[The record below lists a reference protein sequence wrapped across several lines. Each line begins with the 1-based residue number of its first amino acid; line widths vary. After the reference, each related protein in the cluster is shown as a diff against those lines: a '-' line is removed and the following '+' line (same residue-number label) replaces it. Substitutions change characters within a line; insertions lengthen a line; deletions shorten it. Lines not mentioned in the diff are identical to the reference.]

1 MHSMLTTGFVKSL
14 LIRFMQPA
22 LCKSSNPT
30 DVLLG
35 QASKLYLNKTDTYH
49 LDAELNRYYKHVDI
63 PQLLNEINFDNV
75 YPRLKQHGY
84 KTDILDIPTQ
94 SPSLL
99 FRPFSLWKKRLYLL
113 RHARIRIDVLLLK
126 KGDSIPAHAHRG
138 VLSGFLVL
146 KGLVNIR
153 HYDVSEYQQD
163 GVICHKTVDKDLAA
177 GGYTTNHDEKDN
189 IHYLTGLA
197 DESVLYR
204 FNITGL
210 RSPVPVHTALRG
222 RMYVDVSQI
231 DTKGGFA
238 PFV

>member
-1 MHSMLTTGFVKSL
+1 
-14 LIRFMQPA
+14 MQPA
-22 LCKSSNPT
+22 LCNSANAT

-35 QASKLYLNKTDTYH
+35 HAARLYLGKSDIYQ
-49 LDAELNRYYKHVDI
+49 LDSQLNRYYQNINI
-63 PQLLNEINFDNV
+63 PQLLDQIQFDAA
-75 YPRLKQHGY
+75 YPALKQDGY
-84 KTDILDIPTQ
+84 KTDILNIPTR

-113 RHARIRIDVLLLK
+113 RHARIRIDILLLK

-146 KGLVNIR
+146 KGQVNIR

-163 GVICHKTVDKDLAA
+163 GVICHKTVDKNLGA

-189 IHYLTGLA
+189 IHFLTGLD

-210 RSPVPVHTALRG
+210 QSPVPVQTGLRG

-231 DTKGGFA
+231 DTEDGFA

>member
-1 MHSMLTTGFVKSL
+1 MLTTGFVKSF
-14 LIRFMQPA
+14 LIRLMQPA
-22 LCKSSNPT
+22 LCRSANAT

-35 QASKLYLNKTDTYH
+35 QAAKLYLGKSDAYQ
-49 LDAELNRYYKHVDI
+49 LDKELNRYYQNIEI
-63 PQLLNEINFDNV
+63 PRLLQEIQFDAV
-75 YPRLKQHGY
+75 YPLLKKDGY
-84 KTDILDIPTQ
+84 KTDILDMPTR
-94 SPSLL
+94 SPSLW
-99 FRPFSLWKKRLYLL
+99 FRPFSLWNRRLYLL
-113 RHARIRIDVLLLK
+113 RHARIRIDILLLK

-163 GVICHKTVDKDLAA
+163 GVICHKTVDKDLGA

-189 IHYLTGLA
+189 IHFLTGLA

-210 RSPVPVHTALRG
+210 QSPVPVHTALRG
-222 RMYVDVSQI
+222 RMYVDVSRI
-231 DTKGGFA
+231 DTDGGFA
-238 PFV
+238 PFK